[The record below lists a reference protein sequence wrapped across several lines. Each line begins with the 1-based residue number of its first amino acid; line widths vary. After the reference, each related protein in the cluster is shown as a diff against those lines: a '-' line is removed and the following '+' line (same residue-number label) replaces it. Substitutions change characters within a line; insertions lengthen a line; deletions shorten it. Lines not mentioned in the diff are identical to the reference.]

1 LDFYGP
7 PAVRIGHHST
17 NNRSQMMTRPSIDT
31 VRLPQ
36 VPGSR
41 RNPSAAIAAA
51 VAISLGAVSA
61 PALAQT
67 ATAPAPAIQTG
78 PLTLTFGGFTELASI
93 YRNRNESADVGS
105 DFNTGIPFNNNANS
119 AVSEFRESAR
129 QSRFSL
135 LAQGED
141 YGGMKPE
148 AYFETDFLSAGATS
162 NSRESNSYTLRM
174 RVFYGRVQTDYG
186 LDVVAGQ
193 SWSLATLYKDGLY
206 VRDENVPM
214 TIDAQYV
221 VGFNWT
227 RNPQLRVVEHFSKE
241 FSAGISLESPQ
252 AVTSNGIN
260 ATGLPTGTTF
270 PPSSV
275 DYQNSGDSAGLENS
289 TTTYTTDIAPDVIVK
304 AAADPGFGHYEVY
317 GLARWFRDSIDRSS
331 NAVTGGGVGAGMIL
345 PLLPKV
351 LSFQASGLI
360 GKGIGRYGSAQ
371 LPDVTM
377 QPSGALSPLKEYQ
390 TLLGLVYSPT
400 PFLNV
405 YAYVGREKESST
417 YYNVGTATYGY
428 GAPEFN
434 NSGCYA
440 TSGTCVGNT
449 QSVSEVTGGFWW
461 KYYQGRLG
469 NLQFGLQG
477 AELNRNAFNGVGG
490 APSANIFIGMA
501 SFRYYPYQK

>member
-1 LDFYGP
+1 
-7 PAVRIGHHST
+7 
-17 NNRSQMMTRPSIDT
+17 MMTRPSIDLF
-31 VRLPQ
+31 RSRQ
-36 VPGSR
+36 VPRSR
-41 RNPSAAIAAA
+41 CNAIAAA
-51 VAISLGAVSA
+51 VAVSLGAVSV
-61 PALAQT
+61 PAFAQT

-78 PLTLTFGGFTELASI
+78 PLTLTFGGFTELATI

-105 DFNTGIPFNNNANS
+105 DFNTGIPFYDNS
-119 AVSEFRESAR
+119 NSQVSEFRESAR

-135 LAQGED
+135 LAQGEEFD
-141 YGGMKPE
+141 GLKPE
-148 AYFETDFLSAGATS
+148 AYMETDFLSSGTTS

-174 RVFYGRVQTDYG
+174 RLFYGRLQTDYG

-206 VRDENVPM
+206 VHDENVPF
-214 TIDAQYV
+214 TIDAQYA

-227 RNPQLRVVEHFSKE
+227 RNPQLRVVEHFSKA
-241 FSAGISLESPQ
+241 FSLGLSLESPQ

-275 DYQNSGDSAGLENS
+275 NYQNSGDSAGLENN
-289 TTTYTTDIAPDVIVK
+289 TTTYTDDVAPDVIIK
-304 AAADPGFGHYEVY
+304 AAVDPGFGHYEVY
-317 GLARWFRDSIDRSS
+317 GLGREFRSSIDRSS
-331 NAVTGGGVGAGMIL
+331 STTSGGGIGAGVIL
-345 PLLPKV
+345 PVVPKLLT
-351 LSFQASGLI
+351 FQVSGLA

-377 QPSGALSPLKEYQ
+377 KPTGALTPLKEYEA
-390 TLLGLVYSPT
+390 LIGLSLTPTDRLNIYSY
-400 PFLNV
+400 L
-405 YAYVGREKESST
+405 GREKESST
-417 YYNVGTATYGY
+417 YYNVGGATYGY

-440 TSGTCVGNT
+440 LSGTCTGNT
-449 QSVSEVTGGFWW
+449 KSVDEVTVGFWW

-477 AELNRNAFNGVGG
+477 AYFQRDSFTGVGG
-490 APSANIFIGMA
+490 APEANMFVGMA